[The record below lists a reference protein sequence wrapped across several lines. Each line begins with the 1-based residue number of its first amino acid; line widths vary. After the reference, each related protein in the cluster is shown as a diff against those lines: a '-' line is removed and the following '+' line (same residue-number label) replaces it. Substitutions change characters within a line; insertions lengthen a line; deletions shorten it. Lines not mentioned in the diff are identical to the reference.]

1 MAKRNLVSRT
11 FRSTRKT
18 LSGYFKP
25 SAKTAEATI
34 EQLLDAL
41 ADARKSLRS
50 IGGSKK
56 KKRKAKKKNPA
67 RKKRAAA
74 AKTRTMARRAAR
86 TTKRKTR
93 VAGIATR
100 KRPVV
105 RKSNRRNSKR

>member
-1 MAKRNLVSRT
+1 MAKRNVVSRT

-18 LSGYFKP
+18 LTGYFRP
-25 SAKTAEATI
+25 GAKTAEATI
-34 EQLLDAL
+34 EQLLDVL

-56 KKRKAKKKNPA
+56 KKRKKKSPA

-74 AKTRTMARRAAR
+74 AKTRNIARRAAR

-93 VAGIATR
+93 VAGITTR
-100 KRPVV
+100 KRPAV